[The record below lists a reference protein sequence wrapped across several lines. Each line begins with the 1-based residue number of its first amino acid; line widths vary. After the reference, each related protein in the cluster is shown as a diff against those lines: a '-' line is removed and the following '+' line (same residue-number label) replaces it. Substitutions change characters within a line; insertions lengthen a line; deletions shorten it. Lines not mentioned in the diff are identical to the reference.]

1 MSHHH
6 VLGGLAIAF
15 LLVASL
21 EEWSVGHAIK
31 EAADKVTGTHAVQ
44 QAPTQTSP
52 APTTPQTR

>member
-31 EAADKVTGTHAVQ
+31 EAAEAVTGNNAVQ
-44 QAPTQTSP
+44 QTPAQTSP
-52 APTTPQTR
+52 APTAPQTR